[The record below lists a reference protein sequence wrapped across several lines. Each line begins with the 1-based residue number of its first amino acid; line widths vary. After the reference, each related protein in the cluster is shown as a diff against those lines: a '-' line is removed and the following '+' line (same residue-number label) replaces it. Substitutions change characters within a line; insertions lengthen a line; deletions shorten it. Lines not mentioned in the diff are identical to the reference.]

1 MSYSIILSLDCIVP
15 SLVPTCSPGWKRLG
29 IGEKWEKNRA
39 GKLPGLW
46 ARDDTP
52 PRRLEVMAMQTH
64 GPAGMMGPG
73 MTYFHKSIA
82 ITVHHT
88 TPTYIKY
95 SYLLWIMDHSYSNQH
110 ATDE

>member
-1 MSYSIILSLDCIVP
+1 MSYHPVTRLHRSLLGANLLP
-15 SLVPTCSPGWKRLG
+15 RLETPWHRRKMG
-29 IGEKWEKNRA
+29 KNRA

-95 SYLLWIMDHSYSNQH
+95 SYLLWIMDHSYSNQY

>member
-1 MSYSIILSLDCIVP
+1 M
-15 SLVPTCSPGWKRLG
+15 G
-29 IGEKWEKNRA
+29 KNRA

-95 SYLLWIMDHSYSNQH
+95 SYLLWIMDHSYSNQY